1 MTTTVNMG
9 ALRAFLTGRSPIWRT
24 SKPTFL
30 LRTSDSLSAGSTVRT
45 ATNPPAMYFHEEAT
59 FSGNMP
65 AKLKLRGKV
74 LFINTTI
81 TAGVTYYLVA
91 TVHIP
96 NPATLTYTQ
105 TVLWSSSFEA
115 VTSLSNDYL
124 SLGYPNNIVC
134 EV

>member
-24 SKPTFL
+24 STPTFL
-30 LRTSDSLSAGSTVRT
+30 LRTAASLSSGSTVRT
-45 ATNPPAMYFHEEAT
+45 ATNPPAMYFYEEAT
-59 FSGNMP
+59 FTGHLP

-74 LFINTTI
+74 LFTNTTI
-81 TAGVTYYLVA
+81 AAGTTYYLVA
-91 TVHIP
+91 TAYIP

-105 TVLWSSSFEA
+105 TELWSSSFNA
-115 VTSLSNDYL
+115 VTGLSNDYL